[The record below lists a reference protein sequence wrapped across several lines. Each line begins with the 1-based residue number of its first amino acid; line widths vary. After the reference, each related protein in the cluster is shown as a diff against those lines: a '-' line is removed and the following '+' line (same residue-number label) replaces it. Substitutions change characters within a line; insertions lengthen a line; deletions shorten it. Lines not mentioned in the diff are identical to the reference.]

1 MRLSVVIPVY
11 NEFATIE
18 RLLTKVDS
26 VNIEKELI
34 IVDDNSSDGTREVLA
49 RMTQSD
55 RVVMFHDTNQGK
67 GAALRTGFSR
77 ARGEYVII
85 QDADLEYDPNDYLLL
100 LAEAEQRK
108 AAVVYGT
115 TFSGGK
121 RTEKAST
128 DT

>member
-1 MRLSVVIPVY
+1 MRSLMRLSVVIPVY

-77 ARGEYVII
+77 ARG
-85 QDADLEYDPNDYLLL
+85 
-100 LAEAEQRK
+100 
-108 AAVVYGT
+108 
-115 TFSGGK
+115 
-121 RTEKAST
+121 
-128 DT
+128 